1 MQTAKSTTLNG
12 RFLPRMGMPLR
23 SFSIFGQLRMDC
35 PEMTPESSDKLM
47 EENAPEDAARK
58 QPKLDHD
65 SAPEVG
71 NAAAEEQW
79 TAVKKPKM
87 LTGGEWMNVDVTTQ
101 PVSEGSAPAVN
112 VYSDR
117 KQTSHQTSEVGCSS
131 SDAALEIADT
141 LQKALRLQWT
151 ALDRD
156 FNVLRNTAQQ
166 EQVLHELKKTGLG
179 AHWWYKSIQLWKAKA
194 KEVGI
199 KFKDL
204 KDDDNK

>member
-1 MQTAKSTTLNG
+1 
-12 RFLPRMGMPLR
+12 
-23 SFSIFGQLRMDC
+23 
-35 PEMTPESSDKLM
+35 MTPESSEKLV
-47 EENAPEDAARK
+47 EENAPEDAPPEK
-58 QPKLDHD
+58 QEIEYT
-65 SAPEVG
+65 SAPDVG
-71 NAAAEEQW
+71 DAAAEEQW

-151 ALDRD
+151 SLDRD

-204 KDDDNK
+204 KNDDNK